1 MVGIRVFKERKSMT
15 KPVYRLAAI
24 TLIALLPLLA
34 SCNTVRGVGKDI
46 SAVGHGISNTSGK
59 N

>member
-1 MVGIRVFKERKSMT
+1 MT
-15 KPVYRLAAI
+15 KPAYRLAAI

-34 SCNTVRGVGKDI
+34 SCNTVKGIGKDV
-46 SAVGHGISNTSGK
+46 SAVGHGIQNTSGK